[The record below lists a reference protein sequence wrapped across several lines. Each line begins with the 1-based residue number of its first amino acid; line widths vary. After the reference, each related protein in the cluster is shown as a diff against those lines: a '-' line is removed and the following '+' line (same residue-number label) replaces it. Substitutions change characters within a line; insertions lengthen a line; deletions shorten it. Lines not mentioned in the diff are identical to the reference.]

1 MQYYLLVPVLEHN
14 SFYQTFRSKFNVLD
28 GMRLLIPLIC
38 AVRAFYV
45 PGVAPIDFRAGF
57 FDFLK
62 IFLVIF

>member
-1 MQYYLLVPVLEHN
+1 MQYYLLVPVLETIRFTTIFTN
-14 SFYQTFRSKFNVLD
+14 FNLLD
-28 GMRLLIPLIC
+28 DMRLLIPLIC